1 MKTFQLWGPPT
12 LPNDSYISSADDND
26 DNSDAAV
33 AAADDDDHG
42 DNDHDADADGF
53 MDKAALG
60 LDRVLI
66 KRETG
71 NKNPANKA
79 CQFVLFLFWLQLQ

>member
-12 LPNDSYISSADDND
+12 LTNDSHFSSADDNN

-33 AAADDDDHG
+33 AAAAATAAAADDDDG
-42 DNDHDADADGF
+42 Y
-53 MDKAALG
+53 MDTVALG

-79 CQFVLFLFWLQLQ
+79 C